1 MEMLTTEWLPRSDS
15 PVREAKTGIFSVSPA
30 YQGIKMEW
38 LWSERPLTDPGQ
50 RMNTSNDWCSNP
62 ISIKWCKNDKRNS
75 DLFFNNNPYKNEKR
89 NSNPLSK
96 VMRKRKTKFISV
108 FQSDEKTKNEIFIRF
123 SKWWEHKKNKK
134 QKFKFVFQCHAKTK
148 NEKWKWNLNSIF
160 PCHRKTVGTKVHA
173 LPQPW
178 LHTLM

>member
-123 SKWWEHKKNKK
+123 SKWWEHEK
-134 QKFKFVFQCHAKTK
+134 QKAKIQICFSMSCE
-148 NEKWKWNLNSIF
+148 NEKRKMEMEFEFHF
-160 PCHRKTVGTKVHA
+160 PMPSKNGWH
-173 LPQPW
+173 
-178 LHTLM
+178 